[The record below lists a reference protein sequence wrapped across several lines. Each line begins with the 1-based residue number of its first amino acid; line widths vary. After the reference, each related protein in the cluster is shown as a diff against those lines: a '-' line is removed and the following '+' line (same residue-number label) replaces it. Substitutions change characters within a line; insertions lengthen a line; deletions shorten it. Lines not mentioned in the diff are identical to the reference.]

1 MKKIIFSLIVA
12 ICSIPFISNAQ
23 IKIKSKRAGNV
34 YKKNSTNK
42 VRSSNKGI
50 VVKTKRNNRNIV
62 RVKPNRPRVIV
73 KRPNKKRRGYI
84 WIDGYWKWSVF
95 YGQYI
100 WVDARWEK
108 IKRGHRWNPGY
119 WQPTPSGYFW
129 ISGSW
134 ILDM

>member
-12 ICSIPFISNAQ
+12 ICSIPLISNAQ

-34 YKKNSTNK
+34 YKKTSTNK

-100 WVDARWEK
+100 WVDARW
-108 IKRGHRWNPGY
+108 
-119 WQPTPSGYFW
+119 
-129 ISGSW
+129 
-134 ILDM
+134 

>member
-12 ICSIPFISNAQ
+12 ICSVPFISNAQ
-23 IKIKSKRAGNV
+23 IKIKSKRGGNV
-34 YKKNSTNK
+34 YKKTSTNK

-50 VVKTKRNNRNIV
+50 VVKTKRNNRNIIK
-62 RVKPNRPRVIV
+62 VKPNRPRVIV

-108 IKRGHRWNPGY
+108 IKRGHRWVPGY
-119 WQPTPSGYFW
+119 WEQTPSGYFW

-134 ILDM
+134 ILDV